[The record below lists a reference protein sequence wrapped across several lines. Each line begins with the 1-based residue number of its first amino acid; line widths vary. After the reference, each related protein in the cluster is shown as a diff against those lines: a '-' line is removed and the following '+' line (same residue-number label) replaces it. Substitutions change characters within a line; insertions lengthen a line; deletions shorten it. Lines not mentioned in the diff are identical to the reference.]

1 MTEQEL
7 RRTYDMFTAAWKFFR
22 KYHDM
27 PDNDESWQA
36 AVDESNAI
44 SKQYNSKLA
53 NALLLASIDELER
66 KAKEARSNADT
77 TV

>member
-1 MTEQEL
+1 MSEEEL
-7 RRTYDMFTAAWKFFR
+7 RRIYNMFTAAWKFFR

-66 KAKEARSNADT
+66 MKREERKSAESQ
-77 TV
+77 